1 MYFSFMKSGDIPDWV
16 FLNIKF
22 GNVAPNILAIMDLL
36 LSLSPSSA
44 EAERGFSHLKLIK
57 TNIRS
62 KVGHGLL
69 NHSLVI
75 KLESSDVKNFDPQ
88 QSIMHWNTS
97 GVRARRPMS
106 KPLGFRIN
114 SGNAEEVETSNPIE
128 IEAQAEME
136 HSDKCV

>member
-1 MYFSFMKSGDIPDWV
+1 M
-16 FLNIKF
+16 
-22 GNVAPNILAIMDLL
+22 
-36 LSLSPSSA
+36 
-44 EAERGFSHLKLIK
+44 
-57 TNIRS
+57 
-62 KVGHGLL
+62 L

-75 KLESSDVKNFDPQ
+75 KLESPDVKNFDPQ

-136 HSDKCV
+136 HSDSVSDVDDPADYESDESDNELLIFNDLLELELEYEF